1 VTLPENPAN
10 GYVEEERMAALVCSI
25 IEGDPRTAFARVQPA
40 PSIEYWRASSTMSAV
55 KDRSLTMRAA
65 HSASSPENAPL
76 GVNIVQGTDISQDS
90 VCELNQRRFRRVP
103 PAMNDSMLD
112 LDGLSP
118 VSGKAVFARFDGGQL
133 QTVFTQKR
141 LFICSI
147 RVTPWYFRAPGG
159 VASLYLDQGQRV
171 RLESRK

>member
-1 VTLPENPAN
+1 MQRKHPGEAMTDAP
-10 GYVEEERMAALVCSI
+10 GALLGEAIPLSHLDC
-25 IEGDPRTAFARVQPA
+25 R
-40 PSIEYWRASSTMSAV
+40 RA
-55 KDRSLTMRAA
+55 
-65 HSASSPENAPL
+65 
-76 GVNIVQGTDISQDS
+76 
-90 VCELNQRRFRRVP
+90 ELNQRRFRRVP

-159 VASLYLDQGQRV
+159 VASLSHDQGQRV